1 MILRRIKILLCMLLL
16 SCGLLFADS
25 FTLQT
30 TIRNVASRG
39 DIGMGLFPVG
49 TYFTYSDSFQMIK
62 DKPSAFFQLYTGFTF
77 DDVTYGSFSWD
88 TGIPYWSLKQY
99 EQNSSHGFN
108 DLWVASFRPS
118 SFIDLLVQQGFG
130 TNPVS
135 KAYPLANVW
144 IGLYTRYAQFFEP
157 ISYSANGSYGGGFVD
172 GLGELRHPFTEES
185 IPAFPWLQGNRKLW
199 NNHIYIGTSW
209 YFNKYVALNSSEG
222 VTADVQFE
230 YGPWWLGNNVSPK
243 GKTSD
248 FYRFSASLSEN
259 LPIYTKTQ
267 ENGWNWFNIVLGH
280 SNSYSYVGGDIVPEH
295 RIPGDRLRSTLS
307 DSLWLIFSGPQFV
320 AGDCYSFFQL
330 TLNNYLYFGH
340 VVNEASQDT
349 TAIEFQSDLSGV
361 FHLRLFGFMNFQYSM
376 AYAMARGIHAGYP
389 SWTQRADLLFYVSI

>member
-1 MILRRIKILLCMLLL
+1 MIVRRIKILLCMLLL
-16 SCGLLFADS
+16 SCSLLFADS
-25 FTLQT
+25 FTLNT
-30 TIRNVASRG
+30 TISNVQSRSG
-39 DIGMGLFPVG
+39 FGMGLFPVG

-62 DKPSAFFQLYTGFTF
+62 DKPSAYFQAYTGFTF
-77 DDVTYGSFSWD
+77 DDVWYGSYSWD

-108 DLWVASFRPS
+108 NFGVSAFRPTAL
-118 SFIDLLVQQGFG
+118 IDLLLQQGFG
-130 TNPVS
+130 INPVTGS
-135 KAYPLANVW
+135 APLVNVRV
-144 IGLYTRYAQFFEP
+144 GYYTRYAQFLEP
-157 ISYSANGSYGGGFVD
+157 LSYSADGSYGGGFVD
-172 GLGELRHPFTEES
+172 GLGELRHPFTEET

-280 SNSYSYVGGDIVPEH
+280 SNSYSYVGGEIVPDH
-295 RIPGDRLRSTLS
+295 KIPGDRLRSSFS
-307 DSLWLIFSGPQFV
+307 DSLWLTFSGPQFI
-320 AGDCYSFFQL
+320 AGDCYTYMQVS
-330 TLNNYLYFGH
+330 LNNNLYFGH
-340 VVNEASQDT
+340 VVNEKSQET
-349 TAIEFQSDLSGV
+349 TALELQSSLSGT
-361 FHLRLFGFMNFQYSM
+361 FHLRLFGFMHFQYDLSYSM
-376 AYAMARGIHAGYP
+376 AQGIYASYP
-389 SWTQRADLLFYVSI
+389 SWWQRAELLFYVSI